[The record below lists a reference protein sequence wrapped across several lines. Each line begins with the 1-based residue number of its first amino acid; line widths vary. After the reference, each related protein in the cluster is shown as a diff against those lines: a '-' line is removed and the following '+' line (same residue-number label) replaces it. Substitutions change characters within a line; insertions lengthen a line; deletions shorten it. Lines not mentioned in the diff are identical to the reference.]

1 MLLSTRERSI
11 MDRPERTHNGRL
23 FYREH
28 DLIPIPRDIPDL
40 GISEGERGLVK
51 GLDFHNGRVLALV
64 RVDYST
70 GQTRGWVEMDVMPE
84 QKVLSYSL
92 AA

>member
-1 MLLSTRERSI
+1 ME
-11 MDRPERTHNGRL
+11 RPELTQNGRL

-28 DLIPIPRDIPDL
+28 DLIPIPRDIPNL
-40 GISEGERGLVK
+40 GVSEGERGLVK
-51 GLDFHNGRVLALV
+51 GLDFHNGRVQTLV

-84 QKVLSYSL
+84 QRVLSYSP

>member
-1 MLLSTRERSI
+1 
-11 MDRPERTHNGRL
+11 MDRPERTHNGRF

-28 DLIPIPRDIPDL
+28 DLIPIPQDIPDL
-40 GISEGERGLVK
+40 GISEGQRGLVK

-64 RVDYST
+64 KVNYST

-84 QKVLSYSL
+84 QKVLSHSP